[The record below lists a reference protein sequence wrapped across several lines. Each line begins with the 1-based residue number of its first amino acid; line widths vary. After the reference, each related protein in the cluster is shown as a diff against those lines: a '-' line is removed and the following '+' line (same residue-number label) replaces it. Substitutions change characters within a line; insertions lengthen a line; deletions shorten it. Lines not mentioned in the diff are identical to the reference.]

1 MIELRPAGEQ
11 GETRFQ
17 GVTSRH
23 HFCYGPYQSPDRI
36 NWGRLR
42 AFNRL
47 DIPPGR
53 ARGPNFLGAMEVLL
67 IAEAGVTLV
76 QCGGEHIPV
85 RPGEVVHLLMR
96 GGDDFGLVN
105 RGSQAAALTELWLT
119 SDEWSGPPRT
129 SRQRWDRTEGI
140 LASWAA
146 DDGPAISLSSPA
158 RIRFLQAEVPGR
170 IFSGPLASPYAYV
183 CVMAGTISAA
193 DMELGAN
200 DALALANEARLD
212 LAMHAGASC
221 LVIEC

>member
-11 GETRFQ
+11 GETRFH

-47 DIPPGR
+47 GIPPGR

-67 IAEAGVTLV
+67 IAETGVTLV

-85 RPGEVVHLLMR
+85 RPGEVVHLRMC
-96 GGDDFGLVN
+96 GGNDFGLVN
-105 RGSQAAALTELWLT
+105 RGSQAAALTELWFT
-119 SDEWSGPPRT
+119 SDEWSGPPRI
-129 SRQRWDRTEGI
+129 SRQRWDRTEGV
-140 LASWAA
+140 LASSHAN
-146 DDGPAISLSSPA
+146 DGPTILLASSA
-158 RIRFLQAEVPGR
+158 RVSFLRAAVVDR
-170 IFSGPLASPYAYV
+170 SCSVALASPCAYA
-183 CVMAGTISAA
+183 CAITGTMFASNIE
-193 DMELGAN
+193 MGAN
-200 DALALANEARLD
+200 DALALAEEPRLD
-212 LAMHAGASC
+212 LAMRAGASC